1 MTATNEF
8 RPRLL
13 HTMVR
18 VADLDRALAFWC
30 GELGMR
36 ELRRI
41 PFAEQRYTLVFVGYG
56 HGADDPQVELW
67 HDWSRPSTAPTDPLL
82 AAGATD
88 ERPARVVTLHAAH
101 AAHAARRAAPFHV
114 GIGVD
119 RIHEFC
125 ARLRERGV
133 KVLRDPA
140 PMRPGG
146 RVIALIEDP
155 DGNEVELLG

>member
-1 MTATNEF
+1 MTANTAHEF

-13 HTMVR
+13 HTMIR
-18 VADLDRALAFWC
+18 VTDLERSLAFWC
-30 GELGMR
+30 GELGLR

-41 PFAEQRYTLVFVGYG
+41 PFTEQRYTLVFLGYG
-56 HGADDPQVELW
+56 HGAEDPQVELW
-67 HDWSRPSTAPTDPLL
+67 HDWSRPAAAPTAPLL
-82 AAGATD
+82 AAGAVD
-88 ERPARVVTLHAAH
+88 ERPSRVVTLHAAH
-101 AAHAARRAAPFHV
+101 AARRAASFHV

-125 ARLRERGV
+125 ARLKQRGV

-155 DGNEVELLG
+155 DGHEVELLG